1 MILVAEAKRDYLR
14 LTGASA
20 IFLAVREA
28 VSREYS
34 LTIGEIVLV
43 PPGAVPKTSSGKIRR
58 RACRQAYL
66 DGTLRILAATGAET
80 KEFPAPVRG
89 MQQAFGAPSDLIK
102 EKSGR
107 DGDVL
112 RFLCV
117 KISQFLRCPES
128 EILTEKSL
136 PELGLDSLQTVG
148 LKHAVDE
155 FLEIDLPLK
164 LLLAES
170 SLRALA
176 KKIAAL
182 PPTAHLPGSS
192 GGTGLSYTQR
202 ALWTVH
208 RLDQKSISYNL
219 HLALDVTGKLDT
231 EILATALTNILQ
243 RHGQLRAIYH
253 DDDGQ
258 LGQTSEPF
266 VKLTEWLSCVDAN
279 GWNDAALQA
288 DIGARVRQP
297 FDLECGVP
305 LRVTI
310 YRQGHGKSTLLFCA
324 HHIAVDL
331 WSFLLL
337 IQEIDESYRELQ
349 SGPACKTTPAP
360 DYEDFIIW
368 QNRYLESSLAT
379 DDFDYWKIQ
388 LDRQLPILA
397 LPTDFPRPSESDYR
411 GASYAL
417 RLDAD
422 LTAALKVLAAHH
434 GVSLST
440 TLLAVYQVL
449 LHRYSG
455 QCEIVV
461 GIPSSGRL
469 RGEFAR
475 LVGNC
480 VNPIAIVGRPFP
492 ALSFAEFLRQ
502 IGEQVRDALVHQNFP
517 FPILVERLHPE
528 RQSDQWPIYQTSF
541 VLQQAQE
548 GLPRDM
554 APLALGEENAPFNW
568 CGCEA
573 AILPV
578 QKRVENFDLKLM
590 AAESEGGLVLSF
602 QYRTEL
608 FLPATIAR
616 MAGHFS
622 RLAAGIAASQETEI
636 GELPLLTEVERHR
649 YLAEWNATA
658 HDYSQNICIHELF
671 VAQAKLRPRAVAVS
685 FGDQRLTYA
694 ELDEQTNQLAGY
706 LRDHGVGPDDLVGLC
721 VNRSIAMVVG
731 ILGILKAGGRIS
743 PARSRLSRR
752 AAGLHG
758 HGC

>member
-1 MILVAEAKRDYLR
+1 MVISSPNPGDRRVL
-14 LTGASA
+14 
-20 IFLAVREA
+20 
-28 VSREYS
+28 
-34 LTIGEIVLV
+34 IG
-43 PPGAVPKTSSGKIRR
+43 SSN
-58 RACRQAYL
+58 
-66 DGTLRILAATGAET
+66 
-80 KEFPAPVRG
+80 P
-89 MQQAFGAPSDLIK
+89 
-102 EKSGR
+102 
-107 DGDVL
+107 VL
-112 RFLCV
+112 R
-117 KISQFLRCPES
+117 
-128 EILTEKSL
+128 
-136 PELGLDSLQTVG
+136 
-148 LKHAVDE
+148 
-155 FLEIDLPLK
+155 
-164 LLLAES
+164 
-170 SLRALA
+170 
-176 KKIAAL
+176 
-182 PPTAHLPGSS
+182 
-192 GGTGLSYTQR
+192 
-202 ALWTVH
+202 
-208 RLDQKSISYNL
+208 
-219 HLALDVTGKLDT
+219 
-231 EILATALTNILQ
+231 
-243 RHGQLRAIYH
+243 
-253 DDDGQ
+253 
-258 LGQTSEPF
+258 
-266 VKLTEWLSCVDAN
+266 
-279 GWNDAALQA
+279 
-288 DIGARVRQP
+288 ARRQ
-297 FDLECGVP
+297 
-305 LRVTI
+305 
-310 YRQGHGKSTLLFCA
+310 
-324 HHIAVDL
+324 
-331 WSFLLL
+331 
-337 IQEIDESYRELQ
+337 
-349 SGPACKTTPAP
+349 PAP

-397 LPTDFPRPSESDYR
+397 LPTDFPRPPESDYR

-461 GIPSSGRL
+461 GVPSSGRL
-469 RGEFAR
+469 RGEFAG

-622 RLAAGIAASQETEI
+622 RLAAGIAASQETKI

-671 VAQAKLRPRAVAVS
+671 VEQAKLRPRAVAVS
-685 FGDQRLTYA
+685 FADQRLTYA

-731 ILGILKAGGRIS
+731 ILGILKAGGAYLPLDPDYPEERLAYMVTDAKPRLVLTQEHLVPLLPEAIS
-743 PARSRLSRR
+743 LFCLDRDLGAVVCTNSQYPTQ
-752 AAGLHG
+752 
-758 HGC
+758 